1 MQSGYV
7 GRVQSRLKSISPAR
21 ARIIRGN
28 LRRISR
34 EGERGRWYFLIAST
48 TRQSRTEISVRGID
62 VRFEDGEREKKR
74 RDSRGDGSCS
84 CRLCDVFFFFLSFFC
99 PPVFFT
105 TKVNVTNGQRSIGPN
120 DLVLSET
127 RVLSPRCE
135 EDRNPADGEIAGTGW
150 SKVET
155 FEGNG

>member
-34 EGERGRWYFLIAST
+34 KA
-48 TRQSRTEISVRGID
+48 
-62 VRFEDGEREKKR
+62 RE
-74 RDSRGDGSCS
+74 GDGIFLSPRRRANREQKFLS
-84 CRLCDVFFFFLSFFC
+84 EGSMFVSRMEKERKNDTILEGMAVAVVVYATFFFFFC

-135 EDRNPADGEIAGTGW
+135 EDRNPADGEIAGTG
-150 SKVET
+150 
-155 FEGNG
+155 

>member
-1 MQSGYV
+1 MVFSY
-7 GRVQSRLKSISPAR
+7 RLDDAPIENR
-21 ARIIRGN
+21 N
-28 LRRISR
+28 FCLRDRCSFR
-34 EGERGRWYFLIAST
+34 
-48 TRQSRTEISVRGID
+48 
-62 VRFEDGEREKKR
+62 EREKKR
-74 RDSRGDGSCS
+74 HDSRGDGSCS
-84 CRLCDVFFFFLSFFC
+84 CRLCDVFFFVFLFFC

-135 EDRNPADGEIAGTGW
+135 DRNPADGEIAGTGW